1 MVDFRLILHIYPFGN
16 LVIIRPD
23 ESIISSLLGRL
34 ETHSTI
40 SHFSELLNSYRTM
53 LNIRLRR
60 LLNMA
65 DVMAMLS
72 QMRSA
77 SGDMDTIGLPDHVIL
92 EFASLDDKLVQAV
105 QEAAEK
111 QSQYSSEH
119 LMMSEEELVTILQDD
134 YVNFYA
140 PATVNPYVAIAGR
153 GPWIVTSH
161 GAVLHDN
168 GGYGMLGGGHGPSEI
183 ISAMSENHVMAN
195 VMTPSFS
202 QARMAAALK
211 KELGHTRG
219 SCPFSKFICM
229 NSGSESMTVAMR
241 ICDINTKK
249 MTDQG
254 GRHEG
259 KPVMLM
265 AIERAFHGRTDRPAQ
280 ISHSCKASY
289 DKNLKTFA
297 ERDNLILVPSNNVEA
312 LQAAFAHAD
321 ENGYFIESMSIE
333 PVQGEGN
340 PGQCIERDFYDEA
353 RRLTNEHGSML
364 IVDSIQAG
372 IRGQGTLS
380 VVDYE
385 GFQDAEAP
393 DLETWSKAL
402 NAGQYPLSVLGLNER
417 AAELYVVG
425 IYGNTMTTNPR
436 ALETAVAVLETI
448 TPELRKNIR
457 DRGDEFV
464 DKLNALAEE
473 LPGTII
479 KVQGTGLLISAELEP
494 SILTVVGFD
503 EVEVWCR
510 KHGLGVIHGGVNAL
524 RYTPHFNITS
534 EEVDL
539 VIDITRQSI
548 KHFTQ

>member
-1 MVDFRLILHIYPFGN
+1 
-16 LVIIRPD
+16 
-23 ESIISSLLGRL
+23 
-34 ETHSTI
+34 
-40 SHFSELLNSYRTM
+40 
-53 LNIRLRR
+53 
-60 LLNMA
+60 
-65 DVMAMLS
+65 
-72 QMRSA
+72 
-77 SGDMDTIGLPDHVIL
+77 
-92 EFASLDDKLVQAV
+92 
-105 QEAAEK
+105 
-111 QSQYSSEH
+111 
-119 LMMSEEELVTILQDD
+119 
-134 YVNFYA
+134 
-140 PATVNPYVAIAGR
+140 
-153 GPWIVTSH
+153 
-161 GAVLHDN
+161 
-168 GGYGMLGGGHGPSEI
+168 
-183 ISAMSENHVMAN
+183 
-195 VMTPSFS
+195 
-202 QARMAAALK
+202 
-211 KELGHTRG
+211 
-219 SCPFSKFICM
+219 
-229 NSGSESMTVAMR
+229 MTVAMR
-241 ICDINTKK
+241 ICDVNTKK

-289 DKNLKTFA
+289 DKNLKTFS